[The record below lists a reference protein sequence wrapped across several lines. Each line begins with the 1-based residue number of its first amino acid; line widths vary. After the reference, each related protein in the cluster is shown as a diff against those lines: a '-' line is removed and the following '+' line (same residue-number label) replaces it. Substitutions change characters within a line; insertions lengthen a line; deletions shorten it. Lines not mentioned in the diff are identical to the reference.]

1 MRHAPVPS
9 ADTALD
15 PHRDAR
21 PAAPSCSGTDAGRR
35 RLLSGAAAA
44 GAASLLPAISR
55 AQAAWP
61 SRPIRLVVNFAPGS
75 SPDVIGR
82 AIAAPL
88 ATALGQ
94 SVVVENRPGAGG
106 TIGADQVAKATPD
119 GYTLLMASGSTTS
132 IAPHIYP
139 NLPYRPERDLVPVA
153 ATARIEVFL
162 VVRASL
168 PFQTYDDFLKF
179 ARANPGKLTY
189 GSPGNG
195 TSPHIAGEMLKSQ
208 AGFFSVHIPYRGSAP
223 ALQDLLAGNIDYM
236 FDPGIGIPH
245 VQSGRLRMLAV
256 GGTKRIPVLPSVP
269 TLAEAGLRGFDA
281 GTTHAIWAPA
291 GTPAPIVERLNR
303 EINAALGTPQV
314 RQVIT
319 GLAAEPTPMSPAELR
334 ALTDRDSA
342 RYAVIIRERRIVA
355 D

>member
-1 MRHAPVPS
+1 MTPLPLVDRTSAAVAP
-9 ADTALD
+9 
-15 PHRDAR
+15 
-21 PAAPSCSGTDAGRR
+21 RR
-35 RLLSGAAAA
+35 RLLVAGAAA
-44 GAASLLPAISR
+44 GAAAALPAALR
-55 AQAAWP
+55 AQPAWP

-88 ATALGQ
+88 SAALGQ

-106 TIGADQVAKATPD
+106 TIGADQVAKAAPD
-119 GYTLLMASGSTTS
+119 GYTILMASGSTTS

-139 NLPYRPERDLVPVA
+139 NLPYRPERDLAPVA
-153 ATARIEVFL
+153 AAARIEVFL
-162 VVRASL
+162 VVRSTL
-168 PFQTYDDFLKF
+168 PFQTYDEFLKF

-256 GGTKRIPVLPSVP
+256 GGTKRIAVLPSVP
-269 TLAEAGLRGFDA
+269 TLAEAGLKGFDA

-319 GLAAEPTPMSPAELR
+319 SLAAEPTPMSPADLR
-334 ALTDRDSA
+334 TLTERDSA
-342 RYAVIIRERRIVA
+342 RYAAIIKERKIVA